1 MSVRIVRMRN
11 GEDVI
16 CDLFEVTTKEKPEDV
31 VAFQLVHPYNVCVLE
46 QEPELVI
53 EGEESNDYTNIH
65 KISDPEINFTPWAPL
80 AKDRKIMLKME
91 EVVTAYETF
100 DEVINKYNELVEA
113 ASGRGTDS
121 GTTGGTLGTDRSRG
135 DVTAAGESDP
145 VETTE

>member
-1 MSVRIVRMRN
+1 MSVRIVRTRY

-16 CDLFEVTTKEKPEDV
+16 ADLYDVTTKEEKDKAI
-31 VAFQLVHPYNVCVLE
+31 AFQLVHPYNVYVTDDGS
-46 QEPELVI
+46 PELLI
-53 EGEESNDYTNIH
+53 EGDGALQKTS
-65 KISDPEINFTPWAPL
+65 SPELEFTPWAPL
-80 AKDRKIMLKME
+80 AKDRKIMLKLE

-113 ASGRGTDS
+113 ASGRTTDS

-135 DVTAAGESDP
+135 NVTAAGESDP

>member
-1 MSVRIVRMRN
+1 MSVRIVRTRN

-16 CDLFEVTTKEKPEDV
+16 ADLYEVTTKEEKDKAI
-31 VAFQLVHPYNVCVLE
+31 AFQLVHPYNVYVTDDGS
-46 QEPELVI
+46 PELLI
-53 EGEESNDYTNIH
+53 EGDGEIQKTS
-65 KISDPEINFTPWAPL
+65 SPELEFTPWAPL
-80 AKDRKIMLKME
+80 AKDRKIMLKLE

-135 DVTAAGESDP
+135 NVTAAGESDP